1 MRFKWK
7 RQSANTQHVQ
17 YITIKHYNFDR
28 NQQCHKLWPA
38 WAAFISIIPLSSFS
52 STLTRTHKSMWQF
65 GVAFVFSNAYH
76 LFGLQQNV
84 SWQPF
89 FHNNMLLENNK
100 KQNIHVLA
108 LRKTARHWA
117 LGTVTLCGHYAD
129 FVHRN
134 VLMWLITLTWTHADI
149 SSYTDDL
156 NKQCRRWAGWADKAE
171 QTKALT
177 ASQIHTS
184 YLHNLLY
191 RELHDH
197 PVALWVFEEDILQSP
212 RFCRI
217 LST

>member
-1 MRFKWK
+1 MLIISLSCSRMCHHSHFSTTIYCWK
-7 RQSANTQHVQ
+7 TTKNKT
-17 YITIKHYNFDR
+17 YMYW
-28 NQQCHKLWPA
+28 LWGRLH
-38 WAAFISIIPLSSFS
+38 S
-52 STLTRTHKSMWQF
+52 
-65 GVAFVFSNAYH
+65 
-76 LFGLQQNV
+76 
-84 SWQPF
+84 
-89 FHNNMLLENNK
+89 
-100 KQNIHVLA
+100 
-108 LRKTARHWA
+108 HWA
-117 LGTVTLCGHYAD
+117 LGTVALCGHYAD

-156 NKQCRRWAGWADKAE
+156 NKQCRRRAGWADKAE

-177 ASQIHTS
+177 ASRIHTS

-212 RFCRI
+212 SFCRI

>member
-17 YITIKHYNFDR
+17 CITIKHYNFDR

-52 STLTRTHKSMWQF
+52 STLTRTHESMWQF

-76 LFGLQQNV
+76 LFVLQQNV
-84 SWQPF
+84 SSQPF
-89 FHNNMLLENNK
+89 FHNNILLENNK
-100 KQNIHVLA
+100 KQNVHVLA
-108 LRKTARHWA
+108 LRKTAQSLSSRYCCPMR
-117 LGTVTLCGHYAD
+117 TLCW
-129 FVHRN
+129 HRN

-156 NKQCRRWAGWADKAE
+156 NKQCRRRAGWADKAE

-177 ASQIHTS
+177 ASRIHTS

-212 RFCRI
+212 SFCRI